1 MEYFNE
7 FQLSFTVDDILRG
20 QGGDPQV
27 IRERKPMLIQAAE
40 RAHQYGLSLLHPVAL
55 IHKVIVHSHLH
66 ERILLEGGGSLTG
79 PLVTAHLAGAQY
91 VVAVVCTIGSE
102 LEKTVFHLFN
112 EDPLYALAM
121 DGLGNASV
129 EILAQQICANI
140 AEQVQVKGMQASTPL
155 SPGNPDW
162 PVEVGQPQIFSLLD
176 PTRAGITL
184 TSGGMMLPK
193 KSMSFIVGLG
203 LEMSQANLCEVC
215 SLKET
220 CRYQHA

>member
-1 MEYFNE
+1 MEYLDE
-7 FQLSFTVDDILRG
+7 FHLSLTVDDVLRG

-27 IRERKPMLIQAAE
+27 IRHRKPVLTQAAE
-40 RAHQYGLSLLHPVAL
+40 RAHRDGMSLLHPVAL
-55 IHKVIVHSHLH
+55 TQKVIVHSHRH
-66 ERILLEGGGSLTG
+66 ERILLEGGSPLTG
-79 PLVTAHLAGAQY
+79 PLVTAHLAGAEY

-102 LEKTVFHLFN
+102 LEKTVFHLLN
-112 EDPLYALAM
+112 DDPMYALAM
-121 DGLGNASV
+121 DGLGNAAV
-129 EILAQQICANI
+129 ELLAQQVCAYI
-140 AEQVQVKGMQASTPL
+140 AEQVQEGMQLSTPI
-155 SPGNPDW
+155 SPGNPEW
-162 PVEVGQPQIFSLLD
+162 PVDVGQPQIFSLVD

>member
-1 MEYFNE
+1 MEYLDE
-7 FQLSFTVDDILRG
+7 FQLSLTVDDVLRG

-27 IRERKPMLIQAAE
+27 IRNRKPMLIQTAK
-40 RAHQYGLSLLHPVAL
+40 RAHLEGLSLLHPVAL
-55 IHKVIVHSHLH
+55 IHKVNVHSHLH
-66 ERILLEGGGSLTG
+66 NRIRLEGGVSLTG

-102 LEKTVFHLFN
+102 LEKTVFHLLN
-112 EDPLYALAM
+112 TDPLYALAL
-121 DGLGNASV
+121 DGLGNAAV
-129 EILAQQICANI
+129 ELLAQQVCANI
-140 AEQVQVKGMQASTPL
+140 AVQEFMQVSTPL
-155 SPGNPDW
+155 SPGNPEW

-176 PTRAGITL
+176 PARAGISL

-203 LEMSQANLCEVC
+203 LEMSQANLCDVC